1 MDNEAGIMGIHK
13 QKFAIIVHSGLVL
26 AGGGMIGYQKEKLE
40 AGIKTQQKAEK
51 QASQEGTDIA

>member
-1 MDNEAGIMGIHK
+1 MGIHK